1 MSVEQKIARL
11 RSIPNQKWALH
22 EVPVCQKLGIKCTEA
37 KSESEELSGFL
48 KVLANGGKG
57 SKREKT
63 FEPTKYGPIDLKDA
77 NNEWNISYVGYGA
90 REEFP
95 TSKLSSNKRVK
106 RQPRYFSFGKNG
118 VPIMT
123 QLALVDA
130 VKGEARGLDS
140 TVAARR
146 SSSWL
151 QWYNGAESKNAL
163 QFREVDLPVIA
174 RQFGSVWNVTIDPN
188 ST

>member
-1 MSVEQKIARL
+1 
-11 RSIPNQKWALH
+11 
-22 EVPVCQKLGIKCTEA
+22 VCQKLGIKRTEA
-37 KSESEELSGFL
+37 TSEADELSSFL
-48 KVLANGGKG
+48 SVLAKGGKG

-118 VPIMT
+118 VPIAT

-140 TVAARR
+140 TVAACR

-163 QFREVDLPVIA
+163 QF
-174 RQFGSVWNVTIDPN
+174 
-188 ST
+188 